1 MFGIFSLEIF
11 TGTTET
17 FQIFAAHGL
26 PLQTSEKE
34 RRKMELINNLVDYS
48 TRYPVHL
55 KCQSLECQ
63 WWNEQQSNC
72 KEQASYVNLVLMQKK
87 KNKLTSANQTERYKI
102 QSCEKNCSNVVW
114 KPRLSKVNYIFYR
127 RLKKSMYHH
136 ERESMQQRKESQ
148 WRQTKLQRIKQRPIF
163 IFILISR
170 GRTVGGRSVR
180 FR

>member
-1 MFGIFSLEIF
+1 MKNQFVLHTPTSSLMIVKSGNYTMFGIFSLEIF

-63 WWNEQQSNC
+63 W
-72 KEQASYVNLVLMQKK
+72 
-87 KNKLTSANQTERYKI
+87 
-102 QSCEKNCSNVVW
+102 
-114 KPRLSKVNYIFYR
+114 
-127 RLKKSMYHH
+127 
-136 ERESMQQRKESQ
+136 
-148 WRQTKLQRIKQRPIF
+148 
-163 IFILISR
+163 
-170 GRTVGGRSVR
+170 
-180 FR
+180 